1 LNARLRY
8 TSTIGLDAELGL
20 EHVSTYYADDGN
32 SARVPS
38 YLIFNGTA
46 MYTLLAGILNALAF
60 VGVNNLA
67 DLHYASSAFINPVTR
82 TSSGAPIAPSYLEP
96 GLPRNIFGGLD
107 LRVDL

>member
-1 LNARLRY
+1 
-8 TSTIGLDAELGL
+8 
-20 EHVSTYYADDGN
+20 
-32 SARVPS
+32 
-38 YLIFNGTA
+38 
-46 MYTLLAGILNALAF
+46 MYTLRAGILNALAF

-82 TSSGAPIAPSYLEP
+82 TSGGAPIAPSYLEP